1 MNIITIRNLSF
12 FGAIL
17 TLVVISIGAW
27 VRLTYAGLGCPDWP
41 GCYGI
46 LGTPDTISELAR
58 AKELYPHAII
68 DSGKAWREML
78 HRYLAGI
85 LGIYI
90 FFISFLTFRYA
101 KHISVYLPIS
111 LVLLIIIQS
120 LLGMFTVTELVKP
133 TIVTMHLLLGMATA
147 SLLLWNGLKVCSNKE
162 IFNKPV
168 NFYILICTL
177 ALVIQIILGG
187 WTSTNY
193 ASLACTDFPKCAQEW
208 WPSGMNFT
216 EGFTIINLPDVNY
229 ETHQIDYKSKLAV
242 HFTHRLGALILT
254 FLFIGLFLY
263 LFKIQNSIIL
273 KKIGMVVLIFFI
285 AQVFLGIS
293 NILFSLPI
301 TIAVMHT
308 VNACILLMSMII
320 LLFYSTCIVQKW

>member
-46 LGTPDTISELAR
+46 LGIPDTISELTR

-78 HRYLAGI
+78 HRYLAGT
-85 LGIYI
+85 LGIYV
-90 FFISFLTFRYA
+90 FFISFLTFKYA

-111 LVLLIIIQS
+111 LVLLIITQS

-133 TIVTMHLLLGMATA
+133 TIVTMHLLFGMATA

-168 NFYILICTL
+168 NSYILTCTL
-177 ALVIQIILGG
+177 VLIIQIILGG

-208 WPSGMNFT
+208 WPSDMNFT

-229 ETHQIDYKSKLAV
+229 ETHQIDHKSKLAV

-308 VNACILLMSMII
+308 VNACILLMSMIT
-320 LLFYSTCIVQKW
+320 LLFYSTCNEQKW

>member
-1 MNIITIRNLSF
+1 MNITTIRNLSF
-12 FGAIL
+12 FGAIF

-41 GCYGI
+41 GCYG
-46 LGTPDTISELAR
+46 LLSTPDTVSEI
-58 AKELYPHAII
+58 AKAKALYPDAII

-85 LGIYI
+85 LGLYV
-90 FFISFLTFRYA
+90 FFISFLTLKYA
-101 KHISVYLPIS
+101 KHVNIYLPIF
-111 LVLLIIIQS
+111 LVLLIIVQS

-133 TIVTMHLLLGMATA
+133 TIVTMHLLFGMATA
-147 SLLLWNGLKVCSNKE
+147 SLLLWNGLNIYTNK
-162 IFNKPV
+162 IIYNKPINV
-168 NFYILICTL
+168 YILICTL
-177 ALVIQIILGG
+177 ALIVQIIIGG

-208 WPSGMNFT
+208 WPSDMNFT
-216 EGFTIINLPDVNY
+216 KAFTVINLPDVNY
-229 ETHQIDYKSKLAV
+229 EINQIDYKSKLAI

-254 FLFIGLFLY
+254 FLFIGLFFY
-263 LFKIQNSIIL
+263 LFKIQNSVIL
-273 KKIGMVVLIFFI
+273 KKIGMIVLVFFVGQI
-285 AQVFLGIS
+285 LLGIS
-293 NILFSLPI
+293 NVLFSLPI

-320 LLFYSTCIVQKW
+320 LLFYSTYNQEKW

>member
-12 FGAIL
+12 FGAIF
-17 TLVVISIGAW
+17 TLAVISIGAW

-46 LGTPDTISELAR
+46 LGIPDTISELTR

-78 HRYLAGI
+78 HRYLAGT
-85 LGIYI
+85 LGIYV
-90 FFISFLTFRYA
+90 FFISFLTFKYA

-111 LVLLIIIQS
+111 LVLLIITQS

-133 TIVTMHLLLGMATA
+133 TIVTMHLLFGMATA

-168 NFYILICTL
+168 NSYILTCTL
-177 ALVIQIILGG
+177 VLIIQIILGG

-208 WPSGMNFT
+208 WPSDMNFT

-229 ETHQIDYKSKLAV
+229 ETHQIDHKSKLAV

-308 VNACILLMSMII
+308 VNACILLMSMIT
-320 LLFYSTCIVQKW
+320 LLFYSTCNEQKW

>member
-1 MNIITIRNLSF
+1 MNIAAIRNLSF
-12 FGAIL
+12 FGAIF

-41 GCYGI
+41 GCYG
-46 LGTPDTISELAR
+46 LLSTPDTVSEIAK
-58 AKELYPHAII
+58 AKELYPDAII

-85 LGIYI
+85 LGLYV
-90 FFISFLTFRYA
+90 FFISFLTLKYA
-101 KHISVYLPIS
+101 KHVNIYLPIS

-133 TIVTMHLLLGMATA
+133 TIVTMHLLFGMATA
-147 SLLLWNGLKVCSNKE
+147 SLLLWNGLNIYTNKT
-162 IFNKPV
+162 IYNKPINV
-168 NFYILICTL
+168 YILICTL
-177 ALVIQIILGG
+177 ALIMQIIIGG

-208 WPSGMNFT
+208 WPSDMNFT
-216 EGFTIINLPDVNY
+216 KAFTIINLPDVNY
-229 ETHQIDYKSKLAV
+229 EINQIDYKSKLAI

-254 FLFIGLFLY
+254 FLFIGLFFY
-263 LFKIQNSIIL
+263 LFKIQNSVIL
-273 KKIGMVVLIFFI
+273 KKIGMIVLIFFVSQI
-285 AQVFLGIS
+285 LLGIS
-293 NILFSLPI
+293 NVLFSLPI

-320 LLFYSTCIVQKW
+320 LLFYSTYNQEKW

>member
-12 FGAIL
+12 FGAIF
-17 TLVVISIGAW
+17 TLAVISIGAW

-46 LGTPDTISELAR
+46 LGIPDTISELTR

-78 HRYLAGI
+78 HRYLAGT
-85 LGIYI
+85 LGIYV
-90 FFISFLTFRYA
+90 FFISFLTFKYA

-111 LVLLIIIQS
+111 LVLLIITQS

-133 TIVTMHLLLGMATA
+133 TIVTMHLLFGMATA

-168 NFYILICTL
+168 NSYILTCTL
-177 ALVIQIILGG
+177 VLIIQIILGG

-208 WPSGMNFT
+208 WPSDMNFT

-229 ETHQIDYKSKLAV
+229 ETHQIDHKSKLAV

-293 NILFSLPI
+293 NIIGMQCPGNYSLFSNFNISWP
-301 TIAVMHT
+301 H
-308 VNACILLMSMII
+308 LMNIS
-320 LLFYSTCIVQKW
+320 K

>member
-12 FGAIL
+12 FGAIF

-46 LGTPDTISELAR
+46 LGTPDTMSEIAK
-58 AKELYPHAII
+58 AKELYPNAII

-78 HRYLAGI
+78 HRYLAGM
-85 LGIYI
+85 LGLYV
-90 FFISFLTFRYA
+90 FFISFLTFKYV
-101 KHISVYLPIS
+101 KNINIYLPIS

-120 LLGMFTVTELVKP
+120 LLGMLTVTELVKP
-133 TIVTMHLLLGMATA
+133 TIVTMHLLFGMITA
-147 SLLLWNGLKVCSNKE
+147 SLLLWNGLKISEQKGLH
-162 IFNKPV
+162 NKPI
-168 NFYILICTL
+168 NIYILICAL
-177 ALVIQIILGG
+177 ALTLQIILGG

-193 ASLACTDFPKCAQEW
+193 ASLACTDFPKCTEEW
-208 WPSGMNFT
+208 WPSDMNFI

-229 ETHQIDYKSKLAV
+229 ETNQIDYKSKLAI

-263 LFKIQNSIIL
+263 LFIIQNSIIL
-273 KKIGMVVLIFFI
+273 KKIGIFVLVFFVI
-285 AQVFLGIS
+285 QILLGIS

-320 LLFYSTCIVQKW
+320 LLFYSTYNEKKW